1 MFGKKFSEYV
11 QFERWL
17 LILIAAVFAIR
28 LGMSLAGVSFATTR
42 WVSLNLVQLIGLI
55 YLSIAVHTTGFGS
68 YKQLLGAL
76 LMQTVFAHLLI
87 AAAIV
92 LGIVTGTGNAYTA
105 PEVFGGA
112 NGATWTHVAAHLF
125 GGFIVSFV
133 AWLIGSVILFAAR
146 KIQPARI

>member
-17 LILIAAVFAIR
+17 LILIAAVFVIR
-28 LGMSLAGVSFATTR
+28 LGMSLAGVSFTTTR
-42 WVSLNLVQLIGLI
+42 WVSLNIVQLVGLF

-76 LMQTVFAHLLI
+76 MMQSVFAHLLI
-87 AAAIV
+87 AAGIV
-92 LGIVTGTGNAYTA
+92 LGIVTGTGNVYTT

-112 NGATWTHVAAHLF
+112 NGATWTHVVAHLV
-125 GGFIVSFV
+125 GGFILSFI
-133 AWLIGSVILFAAR
+133 AWLIGSVILFVTK